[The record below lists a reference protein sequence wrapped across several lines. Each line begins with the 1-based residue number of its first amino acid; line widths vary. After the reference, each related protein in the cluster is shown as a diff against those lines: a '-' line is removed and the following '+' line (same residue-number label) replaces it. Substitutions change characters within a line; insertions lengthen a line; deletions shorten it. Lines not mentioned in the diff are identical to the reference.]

1 MRQAIILGTCLAVVA
16 LALGACAPAPPP
28 PTPTVADR
36 SYSVRG
42 EIVRLPDPADP
53 QYEIWIRHEAIPD
66 FTTDSGEVVGMD
78 AMTMPFGVADGLDL
92 SAVAVGDK
100 ILFTLTVSWA
110 DRAQPARVT
119 AIEKLSEETE
129 LTFAPPH

>member
-1 MRQAIILGTCLAVVA
+1 
-16 LALGACAPAPPP
+16 
-28 PTPTVADR
+28 
-36 SYSVRG
+36 
-42 EIVRLPDPADP
+42 
-53 QYEIWIRHEAIPD
+53 
-66 FTTDSGEVVGMD
+66 
-78 AMTMPFGVADGLDL
+78 VADGLDL
-92 SAVAVGDK
+92 STVAVGDK